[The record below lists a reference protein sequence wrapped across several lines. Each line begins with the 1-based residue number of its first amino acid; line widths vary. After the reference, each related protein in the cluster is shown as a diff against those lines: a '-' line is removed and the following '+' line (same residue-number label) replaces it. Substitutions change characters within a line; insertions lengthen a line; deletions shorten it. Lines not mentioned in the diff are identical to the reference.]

1 MIRKLS
7 ILLVTL
13 FVAGCLLAF
22 LLWAERRPD
31 AHYLSDLRS
40 SISSEPAPAQAR
52 GNLLM
57 IRPQLYPMDY
67 QSPAHLRLKLAA
79 ALDNARDAGLLGPDT
94 LVVLPEHIGTWLL
107 ARGEKVEFY
116 QARSR
121 QEVRDWLL
129 LGNPLLAI
137 KALLLNLD
145 AERLDE
151 ALLRMKAEQMAD
163 DYQQLFAGLAREYR
177 VTLLAGSILLPEP
190 RVEDGRLR
198 SGEGPLRNLSLVFSP
213 QGTIQGSPHL
223 EPWPW
228 RADATAAQR
237 LSVGA
242 VHYRVERDWRPGY
255 PQSSVHLVDGDMS
268 SPALFLR
275 GKLDWPI
282 GGASRNILLI
292 PREVEQA
299 SPAPGSH
306 LLNIW
311 IAGE

>member
-1 MIRKLS
+1 MTRKLS
-7 ILLVTL
+7 ILLVSL
-13 FVAGCLLAF
+13 AVGGCLLAF
-22 LLWAERRPD
+22 LIWAERRPP

-40 SISSEPAPAQAR
+40 VISSEPALAQSR
-52 GNLLM
+52 GNLLL

-67 QSPAHLRLKLAA
+67 QSPGHLRLKLTA
-79 ALDNARDAGLLGPDT
+79 ALDNARNAGLLGPDT
-94 LVVLPEHIGTWLL
+94 LVALPEHIGTWLL

-121 QEVRDWLL
+121 REVRDWLL

-137 KALLLNLD
+137 EALLLNLD

-151 ALLRMKAEQMAD
+151 ALLRMKAEQMAE
-163 DYQQLFAGLAREYR
+163 DYQQLFGGLAREYQ

-190 RVEDGRLR
+190 RVEDGQLR

-228 RADATAAQR
+228 RADATPAQH
-237 LSVGA
+237 LNVGA
-242 VHYRVERDWRPGY
+242 LQYRVERDWRPGY
-255 PQSSVHLVDGDMS
+255 PQSSVHLVGGDMS

-275 GKLDWPI
+275 GRLDWPI
-282 GGASRNILLI
+282 GGASRAIQLI
-292 PREVEQA
+292 PDEAEHAHQ
-299 SPAPGSH
+299 APGSH
-306 LLNIW
+306 LLNVW
-311 IAGE
+311 ISSE

>member
-13 FVAGCLLAF
+13 IVAGCLLAF

-255 PQSSVHLVDGDMS
+255 PQSTVHLVDGDMS

-292 PREVEQA
+292 PRKVEQA

-311 IAGE
+311 IAHE

>member
-13 FVAGCLLAF
+13 IVAGCLLAF
-22 LLWAERRPD
+22 LIWAERRPD

-40 SISSEPAPAQAR
+40 SISSEPAPAQVR
-52 GNLLM
+52 GNLLL

-79 ALDNARDAGLLGPDT
+79 ALDKARDAGLLGPDT
-94 LVVLPEHIGTWLL
+94 LVALPEHIGTWLL

-121 QEVRDWLL
+121 REVRDWLL

-151 ALLRMKAEQMAD
+151 ALLRMKAKQMAE
-163 DYQQLFAGLAREYR
+163 DYQQLFAGLAREYQ

-190 RVEDGRLR
+190 HVEDGRLH
-198 SGEGPLRNLSLVFSP
+198 SGAGPLRNLSLVFSP

-228 RADATAAQR
+228 RADATPAQR
-237 LSVGA
+237 ISVGA

-255 PQSSVHLVDGDMS
+255 PQSSLHLVDSDRS

-275 GKLDWPI
+275 GKLNWPI
-282 GGASRNILLI
+282 GGASRDIRLI

-311 IAGE
+311 IARE

>member
-1 MIRKLS
+1 MRKLS
-7 ILLVTL
+7 ILLVSL
-13 FVAGCLLAF
+13 IAAGCLAAF
-22 LLWAERRPD
+22 LIWAERRPD

-40 SISSEPAPAQAR
+40 TISSEAAPPQQR
-52 GNLLM
+52 GNLLL
-57 IRPQLYPMDY
+57 IRPQLYPLDY
-67 QSPAHLRLKLAA
+67 RSPAHLRLKLAA
-79 ALDNARDAGLLGPDT
+79 ALDNARDAGLLGPGT
-94 LVVLPEHIGTWLL
+94 LVALPEHIGTWLL

-116 QARSR
+116 RARNR

-137 KALLLNLD
+137 EALLLNLD
-145 AERLDE
+145 AQRLDE
-151 ALLRMKAEQMAD
+151 ALLRMKAEQMAE

-190 RVEDGRLR
+190 RVEGGRLH

-213 QGTIQGSPHL
+213 QGEIQGQAYD

-228 RADATAAQR
+228 RPEANPPQR

-242 VHYRVERDWRPGY
+242 LHYRVERDWRPGY
-255 PQSSVHLVDGDMS
+255 PQSRLHLDDSAMN

-282 GGASRNILLI
+282 GGASRDIRLI
-292 PREVEQA
+292 PCEVQQA
-299 SPAPGSH
+299 SQAPGSH
-306 LLNIW
+306 LLNLW
-311 IAGE
+311 IDAQ